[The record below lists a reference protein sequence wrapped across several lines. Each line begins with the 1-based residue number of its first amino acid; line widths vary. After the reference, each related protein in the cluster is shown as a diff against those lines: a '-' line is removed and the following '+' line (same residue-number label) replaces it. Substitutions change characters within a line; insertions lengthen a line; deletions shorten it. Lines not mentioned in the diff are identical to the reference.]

1 MPFAGRI
8 RGFDLT
14 HEPLHMHPVDTIGLH
29 PFEMEVYAF
38 LVPGAVQVGIRAV
51 GKLEGRFVTPR
62 VFSDVRPEVHVG
74 VAGIKRFNETDCEVK
89 RMFVQPESR
98 GFKIGQ
104 LLLTKCLD
112 AAKELNYQAVKLD
125 TADFMKSAIRLYT
138 DNGFREIDA
147 YRYNPHEEARYF
159 ELNFSKK

>member
-1 MPFAGRI
+1 MENNIEI
-8 RGFDLT
+8 RVAQSPDDFTLAKQLILQYVNWLGIDLSFQNFDK
-14 HEPLHMHPVDTIGLH
+14 
-29 PFEMEVYAF
+29 EMEAMPVIYGN
-38 LVPGAVQVGIRAV
+38 PD
-51 GKLEGRFVTPR
+51 GKLFLAFREN
-62 VFSDVRPEVHVG
+62 DAVG